1 MARDWQDL
9 FITCNGAAP
18 AAAAGGEEP
27 EQRRGFFRRLRE
39 NMRKTREALGAE
51 IQATLF
57 EGDVDE
63 ETWER
68 LEEALIMA
76 DVGATTPPKVVA
88 QLEQEATAGEV
99 EGGEALTLRL
109 QELLADIARPKEP
122 GEDRID
128 VRK

>member
-57 EGDVDE
+57 EGDIDE

-76 DVGATTPPKVVA
+76 DVGAATTARIVA
-88 QLEQEATAGEV
+88 QLEQEAQEGGL
-99 EGGEALTLRL
+99 EGGEALTQRL
-109 QELLADIARPKEP
+109 TELLADVART
-122 GEDRID
+122 GDD
-128 VRK
+128 